1 MRSHLA
7 FATILFFVAIAAP
20 LPVAAQSRLLIP
32 CGNGPDCS
40 TPIAG
45 YVDAVGT
52 ARLPWIAT
60 VAADV
65 GLCLNFSISHSDTD
79 GMVTVIGPDG
89 LVYRS
94 SFRPYSITVYP
105 TKAGFYTLIFDSLAP
120 LASEQI
126 FTGQMQFFAG
136 CTSGDPGQ

>member
-1 MRSHLA
+1 MRLHLA
-7 FATILFFVAIAAP
+7 FATILFLVAVAAP
-20 LPVAAQSRLLIP
+20 LPAAAQSRLLIP

-45 YVDAVGT
+45 YVDMVGT

-65 GLCLNFSISHSDTD
+65 GLCLNFSIAHLDSV

-89 LVYRS
+89 IVYRS

-105 TKAGFYTLIFDSLAP
+105 TKAGFYTLIFDSAP
-120 LASEQI
+120 PAGEQL

-136 CTSGDPGQ
+136 CTSGDPGK